1 MSQNATPA
9 SQASTQAPAQAEAKK
24 PNLRWR
30 VNEIVIAAVIAVAC
44 AVIFWIWDIA
54 VSPATKTAL
63 VAHPNSAPSSA
74 AHGWLGGTL
83 GRPAHPQA
91 RCRHSS
97 CEIVAA
103 FISVLFTGGAWSGE
117 ILLAGLIQGIGA
129 EVAFAIFG
137 YRRWNATVAI
147 FAGALCGLFMGG
159 NEIFIYYPDMEP
171 VKAIIYVACSVIS
184 GAVIAGFLAW
194 ILVQNLAKTGVLS
207 SLASGKTRR

>member
-1 MSQNATPA
+1 MSQNLT
-9 SQASTQAPAQAEAKK
+9 STAQDAPKK

-30 VNEIVIAAVIAVAC
+30 VSEIVIAAVISVAC

-63 VAHPNSAPSSA
+63 VAAPELRPLIGGA
-74 AHGWLGGTL
+74 WLLGGTL
-83 GRPAHPQA
+83 GGLLIRKPGAA
-91 RCRHSS
+91 LF

-103 FISVLFTGGAWSGE
+103 FISVLFDGGAWSGE

-129 EVAFAIFG
+129 EVAFAIFR
-137 YRRWNATVAI
+137 YRRWNATIAI

-171 VKAIIYVACSVIS
+171 VKAIIYVASSVIS
-184 GAVIAGFLAW
+184 GGVIAGFLAW
-194 ILVQNLAKTGVLS
+194 ILVKNLAKTGVLS

>member
-1 MSQNATPA
+1 MSQNLT
-9 SQASTQAPAQAEAKK
+9 STAQDAPKK

-30 VNEIVIAAVIAVAC
+30 VSEIVIAAVISVAC
-44 AVIFWIWDIA
+44 AVIFWIWVIA

-63 VAHPNSAPSSA
+63 VAAPELRPLIGGA
-74 AHGWLGGTL
+74 WLLGGTL
-83 GRPAHPQA
+83 GGLLIRKPGAA
-91 RCRHSS
+91 LF

-103 FISVLFTGGAWSGE
+103 FISVLFDGGAWSGE

-137 YRRWNATVAI
+137 YRRWNATIAI

-171 VKAIIYVACSVIS
+171 VKAIIYVASSVIS
-184 GAVIAGFLAW
+184 GGVIAGFLAW
-194 ILVQNLAKTGVLS
+194 ILVKNLAKTGVLS
-207 SLASGKTRR
+207 SLASGNTRR

>member
-1 MSQNATPA
+1 MSQNLT
-9 SQASTQAPAQAEAKK
+9 STAQDAPKK

-30 VNEIVIAAVIAVAC
+30 VSEIVIAAVISVAC

-63 VAHPNSAPSSA
+63 VAAPEFRPLIGGA
-74 AHGWLGGTL
+74 WLLGGTL
-83 GRPAHPQA
+83 GGLLIRKPGAA
-91 RCRHSS
+91 LF

-103 FISVLFTGGAWSGE
+103 FISVLFDGGAWSGE

-129 EVAFAIFG
+129 EVAFAIFR
-137 YRRWNATVAI
+137 YRRWNAAI
-147 FAGALCGLFMGG
+147 AVLAGALSGLFMGG
-159 NEIFIYYPDMEP
+159 SEILIYYPDMEP
-171 VKAIIYVACSVIS
+171 VKAVTYVVCSVVS

-207 SLASGKTRR
+207 SLASGNTRR

>member
-9 SQASTQAPAQAEAKK
+9 SQASTQADAKK

-54 VSPATKTAL
+54 VGPAAKTAL
-63 VAHPNSAPSSA
+63 VAAPEFRPIVA
-74 AHGWLGGTL
+74 GAWLLGGTL
-83 GRPAHPQA
+83 GGLLIRKPGAA
-91 RCRHSS
+91 LFG
-97 CEIVAA
+97 EIVAA

-117 ILLAGLIQGIGA
+117 ILISGIIQGIGA
-129 EVAFAIFG
+129 EIVFAAFG
-137 YRRWNATVAI
+137 YRRWNAAI
-147 FAGALCGLFMGG
+147 AVLAGALSGLFMGG
-159 NEIFIYYPDMEP
+159 SEILIYYPDMEP
-171 VKAIIYVACSVIS
+171 VKAVTYVVCSVVS

-207 SLASGKTRR
+207 SLASGNTRR

>member
-1 MSQNATPA
+1 MSQNVTPA
-9 SQASTQAPAQAEAKK
+9 SQASSQAESKK

-63 VAHPNSAPSSA
+63 VAAPEFRPIIGGA
-74 AHGWLGGTL
+74 WLLGGTL
-83 GRPAHPQA
+83 GGLLIRKPGAA
-91 RCRHSS
+91 LF

>member
-9 SQASTQAPAQAEAKK
+9 SQASTQAEAKK

-54 VSPATKTAL
+54 VSPATQTAL
-63 VAHPNSAPSSA
+63 VAAPEFRPLIGGA
-74 AHGWLGGTL
+74 WLLGGTL
-83 GRPAHPQA
+83 GGLLIRKPGAA
-91 RCRHSS
+91 LF

-129 EVAFAIFG
+129 EVAFAIFR
-137 YRRWNATVAI
+137 YRRWDAFVAV
-147 FAGALCGLFMGG
+147 FSGALCGLFMGG

-171 VKAIIYVACSVIS
+171 AKAIIYVACAVIS

>member
-1 MSQNATPA
+1 MSQNVTPA
-9 SQASTQAPAQAEAKK
+9 SQASTQAEAKK

-63 VAHPNSAPSSA
+63 VAAPEFRPLIGGA
-74 AHGWLGGTL
+74 WLLGGTL
-83 GRPAHPQA
+83 GGLLIRKPGAA
-91 RCRHSS
+91 LF

>member
-9 SQASTQAPAQAEAKK
+9 SQASTQAEAKK

-54 VSPATKTAL
+54 VSPATQTAL
-63 VAHPNSAPSSA
+63 VAAPEFRPLIGGA
-74 AHGWLGGTL
+74 WLLGGTL
-83 GRPAHPQA
+83 GGLLIRKPGAA
-91 RCRHSS
+91 LF

-129 EVAFAIFG
+129 EVAFAIFR
-137 YRRWNATVAI
+137 YRRWDAFVAV
-147 FAGALCGLFMGG
+147 FSGALCGLFMGG

-194 ILVQNLAKTGVLS
+194 ILVQNLAETGVLS

>member
-1 MSQNATPA
+1 MSQNVTPA
-9 SQASTQAPAQAEAKK
+9 SQASTQEEAKK

-63 VAHPNSAPSSA
+63 VAAPEFRPLIGGA
-74 AHGWLGGTL
+74 WLLGGTL
-83 GRPAHPQA
+83 GGLLIRKPGAA
-91 RCRHSS
+91 LF

>member
-9 SQASTQAPAQAEAKK
+9 SQASTQAEAKK

-63 VAHPNSAPSSA
+63 VAAPELRPLIGGA
-74 AHGWLGGTL
+74 WLLGGTL
-83 GRPAHPQA
+83 GGLLIRKPGAA
-91 RCRHSS
+91 LF

-129 EVAFAIFG
+129 EVAFAIFR
-137 YRRWNATVAI
+137 YRRWDAFVAV
-147 FAGALCGLFMGG
+147 FSGALCGLFMGG

>member
-9 SQASTQAPAQAEAKK
+9 SQASTQAEAKK

-54 VSPATKTAL
+54 VSPATQTAL
-63 VAHPNSAPSSA
+63 VAAPEFRPLIGGA
-74 AHGWLGGTL
+74 WLLGGTL
-83 GRPAHPQA
+83 GGLLIRKPGAA
-91 RCRHSS
+91 LF

-129 EVAFAIFG
+129 EVAFAIFR
-137 YRRWNATVAI
+137 YRRWDAFVAV
-147 FAGALCGLFMGG
+147 FSGALCGLFMGG
-159 NEIFIYYPDMEP
+159 NEIFIYYSDMEP

>member
-9 SQASTQAPAQAEAKK
+9 SQASTQAEAKK

-54 VSPATKTAL
+54 VSPATQTAL
-63 VAHPNSAPSSA
+63 VAAPEFRPLIGGA
-74 AHGWLGGTL
+74 WLLGGTL
-83 GRPAHPQA
+83 GGLRIRKPGAA
-91 RCRHSS
+91 LF

-129 EVAFAIFG
+129 EVAFAIFR
-137 YRRWNATVAI
+137 YRRWDAFVAV
-147 FAGALCGLFMGG
+147 FSGALCGLFMGG

>member
-9 SQASTQAPAQAEAKK
+9 SQASTQAETKK

-54 VSPATKTAL
+54 VGPAAKTAL
-63 VAHPNSAPSSA
+63 VAAPEF
-74 AHGWLGGTL
+74 
-83 GRPAHPQA
+83 RP
-91 RCRHSS
+91 
-97 CEIVAA
+97 I
-103 FISVLFTGGAWSGE
+103 IGGAWSGE
-117 ILLAGLIQGIGA
+117 ILIAGFFQGIGA
-129 EVAFAIFG
+129 EIAFAIFR

-147 FAGALCGLFMGG
+147 FAGALSGLFMGV

-171 VKAIIYVACSVIS
+171 VKAIIYVACAVIS

>member
-9 SQASTQAPAQAEAKK
+9 SQASTQAEAKK

-54 VSPATKTAL
+54 VSPATQTAL
-63 VAHPNSAPSSA
+63 VAAPEFRPLIGGA
-74 AHGWLGGTL
+74 WLLGGTL
-83 GRPAHPQA
+83 GGLLIRKPGAA
-91 RCRHSS
+91 LF

-129 EVAFAIFG
+129 EVAFAIFR
-137 YRRWNATVAI
+137 YRRWDAFVAV
-147 FAGALCGLFMGG
+147 FSGALCGLFMGG

-207 SLASGKTRR
+207 SLASGKTSR

>member
-1 MSQNATPA
+1 MSQNLT
-9 SQASTQAPAQAEAKK
+9 STTQDAPKK

-30 VNEIVIAAVIAVAC
+30 VSEIVIAAVISVAC

-63 VAHPNSAPSSA
+63 VAAPELRPLIGGA
-74 AHGWLGGTL
+74 WLLGGTL
-83 GRPAHPQA
+83 GGLLIRKPGAA
-91 RCRHSS
+91 LF

-103 FISVLFTGGAWSGE
+103 FISVLFDGGAWSGE

-137 YRRWNATVAI
+137 YRRWNATIAI

>member
-1 MSQNATPA
+1 MSQNVTPA
-9 SQASTQAPAQAEAKK
+9 SQASTQEEAKK

-63 VAHPNSAPSSA
+63 VAAPEFRPLIGGA
-74 AHGWLGGTL
+74 WLLGGTL
-83 GRPAHPQA
+83 GGLLIRKPGAA
-91 RCRHSS
+91 LF

-137 YRRWNATVAI
+137 YRRWNATIAI

>member
-1 MSQNATPA
+1 MSQNLT
-9 SQASTQAPAQAEAKK
+9 STAQDAPKK

-30 VNEIVIAAVIAVAC
+30 VSEIVIAAVISVAC
-44 AVIFWIWDIA
+44 AVIFCIWDIA

-63 VAHPNSAPSSA
+63 VAAPELRPLIGGA
-74 AHGWLGGTL
+74 WLLGGTL
-83 GRPAHPQA
+83 GGLLIRKPGAA
-91 RCRHSS
+91 LF

-103 FISVLFTGGAWSGE
+103 FISVLFDGGAWSGE

-137 YRRWNATVAI
+137 YRRWNATIAI

-171 VKAIIYVACSVIS
+171 VKAIIYVASSVIS

-194 ILVQNLAKTGVLS
+194 ILVKNLAKTGVLS
-207 SLASGKTRR
+207 SLASGNTRR

>member
-1 MSQNATPA
+1 MSQNVNPA
-9 SQASTQAPAQAEAKK
+9 SQASTQAEAKK

-63 VAHPNSAPSSA
+63 VAAPEFRPLIGGA
-74 AHGWLGGTL
+74 WLLGGTL
-83 GRPAHPQA
+83 GGLLIRKPGAA
-91 RCRHSS
+91 LF

-147 FAGALCGLFMGG
+147 FSGALCGLFMGG

>member
-1 MSQNATPA
+1 MSQNVTPT
-9 SQASTQAPAQAEAKK
+9 SQAPAQAEAKK

-63 VAHPNSAPSSA
+63 VAAPEFRPIIGGA
-74 AHGWLGGTL
+74 WLLGGTL
-83 GRPAHPQA
+83 GGLLIRKPGAA
-91 RCRHSS
+91 LF

-117 ILLAGLIQGIGA
+117 ILLAGLFQGIGA
-129 EVAFAIFG
+129 EIAFAIFR
-137 YRRWNATVAI
+137 YRRWNATIAI
-147 FAGALCGLFMGG
+147 FAGAPCGLFMGG

>member
-63 VAHPNSAPSSA
+63 VAAPEFRPLIGGA
-74 AHGWLGGTL
+74 WLLGGTL
-83 GRPAHPQA
+83 GGLLIRKPGAA
-91 RCRHSS
+91 LF

-117 ILLAGLIQGIGA
+117 ILIAGFFQGVGA
-129 EVAFAIFG
+129 EIAFAIFR
-137 YRRWNATVAI
+137 YRRWDAFVAV
-147 FAGALCGLFMGG
+147 FAGALSGLFMGV

>member
-1 MSQNATPA
+1 MSQNVTPA
-9 SQASTQAPAQAEAKK
+9 SQAPAQTAQTAAKK

-54 VSPATKTAL
+54 VGPAAKAAL
-63 VAHPNSAPSSA
+63 VAAPEFRPIVA
-74 AHGWLGGTL
+74 GAWLLGGTL
-83 GRPAHPQA
+83 GGLLIRKPGAA
-91 RCRHSS
+91 LF

-117 ILLAGLIQGIGA
+117 ILIAGFFQGIGA
-129 EVAFAIFG
+129 EIAFAIFR
-137 YRRWNATVAI
+137 YNRWNATVAI
-147 FAGALCGLFMGG
+147 FAGALSGLFMGV

-194 ILVQNLAKTGVLS
+194 VLVQNLAKTGVLS

>member
-1 MSQNATPA
+1 MSQNLT
-9 SQASTQAPAQAEAKK
+9 STAQDAPKK

-30 VNEIVIAAVIAVAC
+30 VSEIVIAAVISVAC

-63 VAHPNSAPSSA
+63 VAAPELRPLIGGA
-74 AHGWLGGTL
+74 WLLGGTL
-83 GRPAHPQA
+83 GGLLIRKPGAA
-91 RCRHSS
+91 LF

-103 FISVLFTGGAWSGE
+103 FISVLFDGGAWSGE

-129 EVAFAIFG
+129 EVAFAIFR
-137 YRRWNATVAI
+137 YRRWNATIAI

-171 VKAIIYVACSVIS
+171 LKAFIYVACAVIS

-207 SLASGKTRR
+207 SLASGKTSR

>member
-1 MSQNATPA
+1 MSQNLT
-9 SQASTQAPAQAEAKK
+9 STAQDAPKK

-30 VNEIVIAAVIAVAC
+30 VSEIVIAAVISVAC

-63 VAHPNSAPSSA
+63 VAAPELRPLIGGA
-74 AHGWLGGTL
+74 WLLGGTL
-83 GRPAHPQA
+83 GGLLIRKPGAA
-91 RCRHSS
+91 LF

-103 FISVLFTGGAWSGE
+103 FISVLFDGGAWSGE

-129 EVAFAIFG
+129 EIAFAIFG
-137 YRRWNATVAI
+137 YRRWNAAIAI

-171 VKAIIYVACSVIS
+171 VKAIIYVASSVIS

-194 ILVQNLAKTGVLS
+194 ILVKNLAKTGVLS
-207 SLASGKTRR
+207 SLASGNTRR

>member
-9 SQASTQAPAQAEAKK
+9 SQASTQAEAKK

-54 VSPATKTAL
+54 VSPATQTAL
-63 VAHPNSAPSSA
+63 VAAPEFRPLIGGA
-74 AHGWLGGTL
+74 WLLGGTL
-83 GRPAHPQA
+83 GGLLIRKPGAA
-91 RCRHSS
+91 LF

-129 EVAFAIFG
+129 EVAFAIFR
-137 YRRWNATVAI
+137 YRRWDAFVAV
-147 FAGALCGLFMGG
+147 FSGALCGLFMGG
-159 NEIFIYYPDMEP
+159 NEIFIYSPDMEP

>member
-9 SQASTQAPAQAEAKK
+9 SQASTQAETKK

-54 VSPATKTAL
+54 VGPAAKTAL
-63 VAHPNSAPSSA
+63 VAAPEFRPIVA
-74 AHGWLGGTL
+74 GAWLLGGTL
-83 GRPAHPQA
+83 GGLLIRKPGAA
-91 RCRHSS
+91 LFG
-97 CEIVAA
+97 EIVAA
-103 FISVLFTGGAWSGE
+103 FISVLFTGGAWSG
-117 ILLAGLIQGIGA
+117 
-129 EVAFAIFG
+129 
-137 YRRWNATVAI
+137 
-147 FAGALCGLFMGG
+147 ALSGLFMGV

-171 VKAIIYVACSVIS
+171 VKAIIYVACAVIS

>member
-9 SQASTQAPAQAEAKK
+9 SQASTQAEAKK

-54 VSPATKTAL
+54 VSPATQTAL
-63 VAHPNSAPSSA
+63 VAAPEFRPLIGGA
-74 AHGWLGGTL
+74 WLLGGTL
-83 GRPAHPQA
+83 GGLLIRKPGAA
-91 RCRHSS
+91 LF

-129 EVAFAIFG
+129 EVVFAIFR
-137 YRRWNATVAI
+137 YRRWDAFVAV
-147 FAGALCGLFMGG
+147 FSGALCGLFMGG

>member
-1 MSQNATPA
+1 MSQNVTPA
-9 SQASTQAPAQAEAKK
+9 SKASSQAESKK

-63 VAHPNSAPSSA
+63 VAAPELRPLIGGA
-74 AHGWLGGTL
+74 WLLGGTL
-83 GRPAHPQA
+83 GGLLIRKPGAA
-91 RCRHSS
+91 LF

-129 EVAFAIFG
+129 EVAFAIFR

-147 FAGALCGLFMGG
+147 FSGALSGLFMGV

-171 VKAIIYVACSVIS
+171 VKAIIYVACAVIS

>member
-9 SQASTQAPAQAEAKK
+9 SQASTQAEAKK

-54 VSPATKTAL
+54 VSPATQTAL
-63 VAHPNSAPSSA
+63 VAAPELRPLIGGA
-74 AHGWLGGTL
+74 WLLGGTL
-83 GRPAHPQA
+83 GGLLIRKPGAA
-91 RCRHSS
+91 LF

-129 EVAFAIFG
+129 EVAFAIFR

>member
-54 VSPATKTAL
+54 VGPAAKTAL
-63 VAHPNSAPSSA
+63 VAAPEFRPIVA
-74 AHGWLGGTL
+74 GAWLLGGTL
-83 GRPAHPQA
+83 SGLLIRKPGAA
-91 RCRHSS
+91 LF

-171 VKAIIYVACSVIS
+171 VKAIIYVACAVIS